1 MPRRSRPSHR
11 SAYRGIQA
19 NPAPSRGR
27 RANSKHWIHL
37 GCIPHPPIW
46 DSDKISYLPSRIRI
60 IMREKGAH
68 MAHVR
73 KTTEELIAEEEKKAE
88 QVRARMAELKARQ
101 HAEERKR
108 DNHRKIV
115 VGAAAIAHVKID
127 PQFRKDLRNALN
139 KAVTDPKHRAV
150 IADLLDE
157 KAFQEAMRAA
167 AKKAADEAK
176 EAAAS
181 ANEPAQA
188 ADQSAETPH

>member
-1 MPRRSRPSHR
+1 MS
-11 SAYRGIQA
+11 
-19 NPAPSRGR
+19 
-27 RANSKHWIHL
+27 
-37 GCIPHPPIW
+37 
-46 DSDKISYLPSRIRI
+46 
-60 IMREKGAH
+60 
-68 MAHVR
+68 HVR

-115 VGAAAIAHVKID
+115 VGAAAIAHVRID

-157 KAFQEAMRAA
+157 KVFQEAMRAA
-167 AKKAADEAK
+167 AKKAADDAK
-176 EAAAS
+176 EAATGANETAQA
-181 ANEPAQA
+181 ANEPTG
-188 ADQSAETPH
+188 TPQQGKQGTGSQGAPPA

>member
-1 MPRRSRPSHR
+1 MS
-11 SAYRGIQA
+11 
-19 NPAPSRGR
+19 
-27 RANSKHWIHL
+27 
-37 GCIPHPPIW
+37 
-46 DSDKISYLPSRIRI
+46 
-60 IMREKGAH
+60 EKGAH

-139 KAVTDPKHRAV
+139 KAVTDPKQRAV

-167 AKKAADEAK
+167 AKKAADEAE
-176 EAAAS
+176 EAKQAEQGTD
-181 ANEPAQA
+181 EPAGAVRPQPGKGGPDSGGPA
-188 ADQSAETPH
+188 PA

>member
-1 MPRRSRPSHR
+1 MS
-11 SAYRGIQA
+11 
-19 NPAPSRGR
+19 
-27 RANSKHWIHL
+27 
-37 GCIPHPPIW
+37 
-46 DSDKISYLPSRIRI
+46 
-60 IMREKGAH
+60 
-68 MAHVR
+68 HVR
-73 KTTEELIAEEEKKAE
+73 KTTQELIAEEEKKAE

-139 KAVTDPKHRAV
+139 KAVTDPKQRAV

-167 AKKAADEAK
+167 AKKAADEAD

-188 ADQSAETPH
+188 PVQPAGTPQQGKQGPESGGSRPA

>member
-1 MPRRSRPSHR
+1 MS
-11 SAYRGIQA
+11 
-19 NPAPSRGR
+19 
-27 RANSKHWIHL
+27 
-37 GCIPHPPIW
+37 
-46 DSDKISYLPSRIRI
+46 
-60 IMREKGAH
+60 
-68 MAHVR
+68 HVR

-127 PQFRKDLRNALN
+127 PQFRKDLRTALN
-139 KAVTDPKHRAV
+139 KAVTDPKQRAV

-167 AKKAADEAK
+167 AKKAADEAD

-188 ADQSAETPH
+188 PVQPAGTPQQGKQGPESGGSRPA

>member
-1 MPRRSRPSHR
+1 
-11 SAYRGIQA
+11 
-19 NPAPSRGR
+19 
-27 RANSKHWIHL
+27 
-37 GCIPHPPIW
+37 
-46 DSDKISYLPSRIRI
+46 
-60 IMREKGAH
+60 
-68 MAHVR
+68 MAHLR

-157 KAFQEAMRAA
+157 KAFQEAMRVA
-167 AKKAADEAK
+167 AKKAADDAK
-176 EAAAS
+176 EAADAAGAEEATQSAS
-181 ANEPAQA
+181 DADEPAQA
-188 ADQSAETPH
+188 ANQPAGTPQQGKRGPGSQGAPPA

>member
-1 MPRRSRPSHR
+1 
-11 SAYRGIQA
+11 
-19 NPAPSRGR
+19 
-27 RANSKHWIHL
+27 
-37 GCIPHPPIW
+37 
-46 DSDKISYLPSRIRI
+46 
-60 IMREKGAH
+60 MREKGAH